1 MPSNRCRHRLIHIAA
16 ATSLCWWSV
25 TCRSQALLELPTG
38 DDAPRPIAAPSTASG
53 PIFHDPFTP
62 DTAAGGTIERVALWQ
77 SFSNLT
83 LHAAPLPE
91 PAPAEPEAVAAPAAY
106 DIPRRLQATA
116 SDDLAAVGQLVPDQE
131 IHPIDLAAALKLA
144 GARDLD
150 VAIARSRVAAA
161 AADVRHARALWLPSM
176 FIGPNWIR
184 HDGQAQVVEGPVR
197 TISKSSLFLGAT
209 AAGGSSVSGPIP
221 AGGPAQVT
229 GLTTVL
235 RFSDAIFLPLAAEQI
250 VDARQASVRTAT
262 NDALLGLSESYMELQ
277 RAAGRLAI
285 AREAAAHAERLAAI
299 TAAFATTGMG
309 LEGDHRRSLAERNRR
324 LADVEAALGDLE
336 IASTEVVRRTRLDPR
351 LVVAPVEPAEL
362 VLEMI
367 DDDLP
372 IDTLIEVG
380 LRNRP
385 ELAEAR
391 SMVEET
397 LVRLKQAKLRPFIP
411 SLAFRYSGGGFG
423 GGRNGF
429 FGDFNSRSDTDVNL
443 FWESANLGFT
453 DSAVRGRREAERRE
467 ADLRFCKVQ
476 DQVAA
481 EVVRAEKARLATRR
495 QLAQVEAAVPEA
507 IQSLELNFRTI
518 REAAGLP
525 VPATR
530 PIEVLQPIQALATA
544 RTDLLEAIIRYNTA
558 QFQLFHAV
566 GRAPSVADV
575 ASTIA
580 DAGQP

>member
-53 PIFHDPFTP
+53 SIFHDPFAP
-62 DTAAGGTIERVALWQ
+62 GTAAGGTIERVALWQ

-116 SDDLAAVGQLVPDQE
+116 SGDLTAVGQLVPDQE

-544 RTDLLEAIIRYNTA
+544 RTELLEAIIRYNTA